1 MRTPL
6 GASKAP
12 TTVPPE
18 GSHAFGGGPKET
30 RVVSI
35 FTLIASVDNPSKDA
49 NEHFESLGEHCRAT
63 LRASFASLIVET
75 IPIALKIPWTG
86 RVYYTQTLCRPS
98 QMIVITWLSSVS
110 VG

>member
-35 FTLIASVDNPSKDA
+35 FTLIASFDNPSKDA
-49 NEHFESLGEHCRAT
+49 NEPFESVGEHCRDTAQ
-63 LRASFASLIVET
+63 S
-75 IPIALKIPWTG
+75 
-86 RVYYTQTLCRPS
+86 
-98 QMIVITWLSSVS
+98 
-110 VG
+110 